1 MRPLRRDSCP
11 TRFSLVIYTCAWH
24 TYYQLKYQ
32 LKHFHLSPVD
42 EPCTTTG
49 ADLLTIHS
57 SLQGLS
63 SAAASTRE
71 PRHTVRHHDGLRFIY
86 LQ

>member
-32 LKHFHLSPVD
+32 LKHFHPPNLSRVPLV
-42 EPCTTTG
+42 PF
-49 ADLLTIHS
+49 LHVQL
-57 SLQGLS
+57 
-63 SAAASTRE
+63 RE
-71 PRHTVRHHDGLRFIY
+71 LAG
-86 LQ
+86 